1 MIKEDKLNELM
12 LKSSTSVEDVINATH
27 ISDKHKG
34 LIEALY
40 DEDKE
45 RESLRLHEEAGGGYS
60 EEDYYYYSQAEIKLL
75 RVLSLENKILIKGG
89 VDKLLD
95 TYKEQVVQLTN
106 TVKGLIELVKERT

>member
-12 LKSSTSVEDVINATH
+12 LRSSTPIEDVIDATY
-27 ISDKHKG
+27 ISDEHKS

-40 DEDKE
+40 DENKE
-45 RESLRLHEEAGGGYS
+45 RESFKLFDSGSGSS
-60 EEDYYYYSQAEIKLL
+60 EEDYYYYSQAELKLL
-75 RVLSLENKILIKGG
+75 RVVSLENKILINGG